1 MKNLLINMKRKITSF
16 KQDLYNENSKYNKIT
31 LPFFVLLVIIL
42 LNTVIVFNLYANKKD
57 KDDILRLHVVA
68 NSNDISDQIVKL
80 KIQSKIND
88 YINNNF
94 NSNDDKNKIIN
105 DIKLHA
111 DDIISLSNEVLDEK
125 NINYGTTLKIGKI
138 NYDEKI
144 SQILTMDK
152 GIYNSVQIILG
163 EGNGKNIWSL
173 IFPNENSINNIS
185 SLDSIL
191 PGISDLFKTQ
201 NDMESENEN
210 IEYDFKILEI
220 IRKII

>member
-1 MKNLLINMKRKITSF
+1 MKNLFINMKRKIISL
-16 KQDLYNENSKYNKIT
+16 KQDLYNENIKYNKIT

-42 LNTVIVFNLYANKKD
+42 LNTVIVFNLYTNKKD

-80 KIQSKIND
+80 KVQSKIND

-105 DIKLHA
+105 DIKSHA
-111 DDIISLSNEVLDEK
+111 DDIISLSNKVLDEN
-125 NINYGTTLKIGKI
+125 NINYDTTLKIGKI

-144 SQILTMDK
+144 SQTLTMDK
-152 GIYNSVQIILG
+152 GIYNSVQVVLG
-163 EGNGKNIWSL
+163 NGKGKNIWSL
-173 IFPNENSINNIS
+173 IFPDENSINNIS

-191 PGISDLFKTQ
+191 PGINDLFKTQ